1 MGKLF
6 KQNFLYEFVQRTI
19 QSGESQFKTSFIFT
33 ATVFNAAISL
43 FYSRKFCFSSGCLL
57 NSPQKNTNSHFATS
71 ASAIEL
77 CDFFQG
83 NSVLQCIDIIFPST
97 DDASLILAQV
107 SSSSLLSVLSSS
119 SLNFNSCLISSAKLF
134 TWAKAI
140 PIKCFVSHRPPSREG
155 GSVSRAKKIK
165 INT

>member
-6 KQNFLYEFVQRTI
+6 KQNILYEFVQRTI
-19 QSGESQFKTSFIFT
+19 YSGESQFKTSSIFA
-33 ATVFNAAISL
+33 ATVFNAAVFL
-43 FYSRKFCFSSGCLL
+43 FYSWKFCFSSGCLL
-57 NSPQKNTNSHFATS
+57 NSPQKNTDSHFATS

-83 NSVLQCIDIIFPST
+83 NSVLQYIDVIFPSA
-97 DDASLILAQV
+97 DDASLMAQV

-134 TWAKAI
+134 TWAK
-140 PIKCFVSHRPPSREG
+140 
-155 GSVSRAKKIK
+155 
-165 INT
+165 